1 MTSLKL
7 DVKFHHMTNKNLT
20 RRNFLKLAG
29 ISLSS
34 LAFNP
39 MLENKFKPMQR
50 RLMRVAKIAKDGE
63 KTSVSIHQEPDEE
76 STILYQRYKDELV
89 NVYGEI
95 ESETGPEYNP
105 VWYRVWGGYVH
116 RAYLQEVDYSLNRVV
131 DSIKEGRQLGEVT
144 VPYTNSLLF
153 STLTGWEPVY
163 RLYYQ
168 TTHWVTDII
177 TGPDGEAWYQ
187 LEDELDRL
195 NYAIPA
201 KHMRILDDSEFTPIS
216 SDVPPGEKRI
226 EISISRQELTAYEGD
241 RVVLNTNIASGALTS
256 QKQTPVGE
264 FRIQSTYPSK
274 HMGGTKRDDIDAYV
288 LPGVP
293 WSCFFTEGIAT
304 HGTYWHNNYGTPQ
317 SSGCV
322 NMRNHEAKWLF
333 RWVTPV
339 GESHDVYKTGF
350 GTRVTV
356 L

>member
-1 MTSLKL
+1 MTIKTFS
-7 DVKFHHMTNKNLT
+7 

-29 ISLSS
+29 LSLSS

-39 MLENKFKPMQR
+39 LSTKNATPQRR

-63 KTSVSIHQEPDEE
+63 KTSVSVHKEPNEE

-95 ESETGPEYNP
+95 ESEAGPEYNP
-105 VWYRVWGGYVH
+105 IWYRVWGGYVH
-116 RAYLQEVDYSLNRVV
+116 RAYLQEVDHILNRVV
-131 DSIKEGRQLGEVT
+131 NSIKGDRQLGEVT
-144 VPYTNSLLF
+144 VPYTNSLLY
-153 STLTGWEPVY
+153 SSLTGWEPVY
-163 RLYYQ
+163 RLYFQ

-177 TGPDGEAWYQ
+177 TGPDGKAWYQ

-201 KHMRILDDSEFTPIS
+201 EHIRILDDAEFAPLS
-216 SDVPPGEKRI
+216 PEVPVSEKRI
-226 EISISRQELTAYEGD
+226 EISISRQELTAFEGD
-241 RVVLNTNIASGALTS
+241 RVVLKTKIASGVLTS

-264 FRIQSTYPSK
+264 FRVKSTYPSK
-274 HMGGTKRDDIDAYV
+274 HMGGTTRNDIDAYV

-293 WSCFFTEGIAT
+293 WNCFFTEGIAT
-304 HGTYWHNNYGTPQ
+304 HGTYWHNNFGTPQ

-322 NMRNHEAKWLF
+322 NMRDHEAKFLF

-339 GESHDVYKTGF
+339 GEAHDIYKTGF